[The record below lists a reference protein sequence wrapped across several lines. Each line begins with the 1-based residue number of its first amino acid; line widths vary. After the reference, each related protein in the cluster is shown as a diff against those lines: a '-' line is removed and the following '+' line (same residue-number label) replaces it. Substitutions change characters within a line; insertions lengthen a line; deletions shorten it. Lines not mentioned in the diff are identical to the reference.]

1 MGNYFDMHDSN
12 VKIGTVFRD
21 EEDEGESESQVA
33 FVWIGYK
40 ETNNSM
46 YYVVL
51 RCISSSLYIF
61 LRSLTNQMNVKQS
74 LNSIFTCKCSISR

>member
-1 MGNYFDMHDSN
+1 MYKVGNYFDMHDSN

-61 LRSLTNQMNVKQS
+61 LRSLTNECKA
-74 LNSIFTCKCSISR
+74 IFKFNIYL